1 MRTEF
6 LRAIDGL
13 RLPEEYRALLRPGE
27 TETDCFG
34 NVHRL
39 PRFFYQI
46 GSWEEAHEIRLA
58 PHFTLAELMFVDC
71 REARLLLSQ
80 FPHYVPCAILLLAR
94 LLENFRRE
102 VDAPVFISAN
112 GGYRSPAHRIGGP
125 KSIHAWGTAANI
137 YRVGDTFLSDAKSIE
152 KYRGIAATLSPAV
165 FVRPFGREEGQTD
178 DHLHIDLGYASLT
191 PRECSEAS

>member
-6 LRAIDGL
+6 LRPIDGL
-13 RLPEEYRALLRPGE
+13 RLPEEYRALLRPDESEAGANG
-27 TETDCFG
+27 T
-34 NVHRL
+34 VHRL
-39 PRFFYQI
+39 PRFFFEI

-58 PHFTLAELMFVDC
+58 PHFTLSELLLVDC
-71 REARLLLSQ
+71 REATLLLRQ

-94 LLENFRRE
+94 FIEAFRRE

-112 GGYRSPAHRIGGP
+112 GGYRSPAHQIGGA

-137 YRVGDTFLSDAKSIE
+137 YRIGDTFLSDTKSME
-152 KYRGIAATLSPAV
+152 KYRTIAASLGPAV
-165 FVRPFGREEGQTD
+165 FVRPFGREKGQTG
-178 DHLHIDLGYASLT
+178 DHLHIDLGYVRLT